1 MAVPPMRRAAGE
13 STESLHIEMGRP
25 DDLAARR
32 ERRER
37 LRIVAADDHPVFRA
51 GVRRVLDGRP
61 EFELVACVET
71 AGDALEAIRTHEP
84 DVAVVDL
91 RLPDLDGVEVVEHI
105 EREGLRTRVV
115 IVSAYEDSAAVYRA
129 IASGA
134 RAYISKAS
142 SADTLRAA
150 IEAVARGETVIPAS
164 MQSGLAH
171 EIRARREIGDTPVL
185 TPRELEILSLTAE
198 GLTAP
203 AIADHLILGVTT
215 VKTHL
220 HNIYAKLEVSDRA
233 AAVAYAIRRGILS

>member
-1 MAVPPMRRAAGE
+1 
-13 STESLHIEMGRP
+13 LHIDMPRP
-25 DDLAARR
+25 DDVMLRR
-32 ERRER
+32 QRGAR
-37 LRIVAADDHPVFRA
+37 LRVVAADDHPVFRE
-51 GVRRVLDGRP
+51 GVQRVLDGRP
-61 EFELVACVET
+61 EFELVSCVET
-71 AGDALEAIRTHEP
+71 AQDALEAIRAHDP

-91 RLPDLDGVEVVEHI
+91 RLPDLDGVEVVERI

-142 SADTLRAA
+142 SAESLRSA

-185 TPRELEILSLTAE
+185 TPRELEILRLTAE

-203 AIADHLILGVTT
+203 AIADQLVLGVTT

-220 HNIYAKLEVSDRA
+220 HHIYAKLEVSDRA
-233 AAVAYAIRRGILS
+233 AAVAYAIRRGLLS